1 MKNVFIKKMAAA
13 PIILTVSFQNINGII
28 LVQDNSVLAQMITQ
42 INAINEVITNA
53 QKQVE
58 FANKI
63 NSTLNDSYK
72 SLTSLNAGLADPTA
86 ILDTAKQNYESVKY
100 NLKRL
105 EENAKNR
112 DYLNEVYGK
121 QWNRCYSAYQKLKTD
136 KTLAPEQQTLFDEGF
151 KRILEVQSNLDAEL
165 IGWNKNYKET
175 IKEDDDEGHYSFKNV
190 GIRAISVRE
199 AQSNICKAMME
210 AEKEAGKQVIKH
222 EITKCID
229 RKNTT
234 CLAKEIDKLETLRQE
249 AKNKEIEDEQAE
261 LADII
266 DKANNR
272 LRLRVYEKDVE
283 EKIKKGKLESK
294 DIQKL
299 LSNGDYQNA
308 IQAQMQKM
316 INTLSNE
323 EVDLRSIAIESLE
336 ISNMMLKQQNEILQ
350 TMNETNKAVS
360 ILVKKIDRRKAD
372 VAKDNKK
379 LKEEKEKLA
388 ELRKERFDNSD
399 ICYDVYGNIKS
410 LAVESS
416 RTCKKVNE
424 NDRKIIEYT
433 EKDKK

>member
-13 PIILTVSFQNINGII
+13 LIILTVSFQNINGIAPGI
-28 LVQDNSVLAQMITQ
+28 SLVQDNSVLAQMITQ

-63 NSTLNDSYK
+63 NSTLNNSYK

-121 QWNRCYSAYQKLKTD
+121 QWNRCYSAYQRLKTD

-151 KRILEVQSNLDAEL
+151 RRILETQSNLDAEL

-175 IKEDDDEGHYSFKNV
+175 IKEDKDEGHYSFKNV

-199 AQSNICKAMME
+199 AQSNICKAMTE
-210 AEKEAGKQVIKH
+210 AINDTEIEKRKKEAI
-222 EITKCID
+222 ECID
-229 RKNTT
+229 KKNTT
-234 CLAKEIDKLETLRQE
+234 CLTKKIDEIEELRKE

-283 EKIKKGKLESK
+283 EKIKNGKLEPK

-299 LSNGDYQNA
+299 LNNGDYQNA
-308 IQAQMQKM
+308 IQGQMQKM

-360 ILVKKIDRRKAD
+360 ILVKKIDRRKSEPKKD
-372 VAKDNKK
+372 DIDIAKKK
-379 LKEEKEKLA
+379 RDLA
-388 ELRKERFDNSD
+388 KLRKERFDNSD
-399 ICYDVYGNIKS
+399 ICYDIYGNIKS
-410 LAVESS
+410 SVVESS
-416 RTCKKVNE
+416 RTCKKVNKRE
-424 NDRKIIEYT
+424 VMNY
-433 EKDKK
+433 